1 MVKVIRY
8 VFLCVAIFCLQQMVI
23 SQITFLKV
31 KSVDTTIVY
40 LQKVLPIKTQFSN
53 PTAALEY
60 VQQLPIVLQAKGFLS
75 ASIDSLTK
83 DLSSITIQ
91 LYLGKQYRW
100 KQLYVANK
108 DWPLINQIGFK
119 KSDFNAQPFNQQQV
133 VLLQEKL
140 LDYFDNNG
148 YPFAKIKF
156 DSVEIIE
163 NEVTA
168 TLKITTEILYKLDS
182 IRLYGNAKISKDFL
196 YRYLNME
203 EKSLYSITKLQAIN
217 QRLLELP
224 YLQQIQPWRLNM
236 LGKSYLLDLFLD
248 GKRSNQIDAI
258 VGFLPAN
265 QQLGGKLL
273 FTVDAKINL
282 QNAFATGEN
291 IALNW
296 QQIQPKSPRLNF
308 IFQRPYIFKS
318 QFGLDFAF
326 DLFKRDSSFLN
337 INTSIGVQYVISA
350 KQKSKILIQSNR
362 TNLLDVDT
370 LTVKLTK
377 RLPDI
382 IDVSVNSIA
391 VEYELGNTNY
401 KFNPQKGNELKFLVA
416 AGNKKIRKNNS
427 IAQIR
432 DPNFNYNKL
441 YDSINNNTYQLR
453 IKLNAA
459 QYFSLSKLSVIKT
472 ALQAGLVQS
481 PTIFRN
487 EMFQIGG
494 YKLLRGF
501 DEESIFTN
509 QYAVA
514 TIEYRYLLGIN
525 SFFSGFTDI
534 GYTTNTITAKNY
546 SYVGV
551 GVGLAFETK
560 QGIFNINYAAGKRND
575 LPLSLRQSKIHIGFV
590 SLF

>member
-23 SQITFLKV
+23 SQTTFLKV

-108 DWPLINQIGFK
+108 DWPLINQLGFK

-196 YRYLNME
+196 YRYLNMQE
-203 EKSLYSITKLQAIN
+203 TSLYSITKLQAIN

>member
-168 TLKITTEILYKLDS
+168 TLKITTEIIYKLDS

-382 IDVSVNSIA
+382 IDVSVNSIVA
-391 VEYELGNTNY
+391 EYELGNTNY

>member
-1 MVKVIRY
+1 M
-8 VFLCVAIFCLQQMVI
+8 
-23 SQITFLKV
+23 
-31 KSVDTTIVY
+31 
-40 LQKVLPIKTQFSN
+40 
-53 PTAALEY
+53 
-60 VQQLPIVLQAKGFLS
+60 
-75 ASIDSLTK
+75 
-83 DLSSITIQ
+83 
-91 LYLGKQYRW
+91 
-100 KQLYVANK
+100 
-108 DWPLINQIGFK
+108 
-119 KSDFNAQPFNQQQV
+119 
-133 VLLQEKL
+133 
-140 LDYFDNNG
+140 
-148 YPFAKIKF
+148 
-156 DSVEIIE
+156 
-163 NEVTA
+163 
-168 TLKITTEILYKLDS
+168 
-182 IRLYGNAKISKDFL
+182 
-196 YRYLNME
+196 
-203 EKSLYSITKLQAIN
+203 YSITKLQAIN

-382 IDVSVNSIA
+382 IDVSINSIA
-391 VEYELGNTNY
+391 VEYELANTNY

-453 IKLNAA
+453 VKLNAA

-590 SLF
+590 SLFISGGLTGIWLGNSALDIHLHDTYFVVAHFHIVMGVASMFGMFAGVYHWYPKMYGRYLNTSLGYIHFWVTMIGAYLIFWPMHYEGLAGMPRRYYDFSNWESFKMFGGLNEFISIVAMVVFAAQLLFVINFFYSIWKGRKVTTMNPWDATTLEWTTPIRPGHGNWVGEIPEVHRWPYDYAKESKDGKDFIMQNVPVGDDEEKH

>member
-1 MVKVIRY
+1 MAKVIRY

-168 TLKITTEILYKLDS
+168 TLKITTEIIYKLDS

-382 IDVSVNSIA
+382 IDVSVNSIVA
-391 VEYELGNTNY
+391 EYELGNTNY

-453 IKLNAA
+453 VKLNAA